1 MGQIMGSTPILI
13 GGDGG
18 GGTGGG
24 GTGGG
29 GTYTQ
34 PAAAPGPAYP
44 WEGSVGNTKTGNG
57 SKETSINLFSWKQI
71 GGLPVELTL
80 NHNSESNRNGELGP
94 KWICNYDTNLSSD
107 SSGNYTVHWG
117 NGRVYTF
124 TKNVDGSYSPPA
136 GIHEKF
142 SPGVRGVSNST
153 TIQTKD
159 QTLYWF
165 DSVGHLVQI
174 EDENYNYIS
183 ITPYGTGVY
192 KITDAT
198 HRVIQFGYDT
208 SQRLISITDPLNHQW
223 TLNYD
228 SNGNLAQINWPVYNG
243 TTYNVKLGYDGNH
256 NITSYQDRRGN
267 TSQFF
272 YNADNSIQWQ
282 QDNAGNRTTFQYGI
296 GFGGGVNASA
306 TSIIDPNGRRTVHTY
321 TTTGQLASIIDPTG
335 YTEYYTYDGDNNV
348 TQKQDRRGYLW
359 KSTYDGMGNVLTAT
373 PPGGSPT
380 TITYNGHSKPLT
392 ISAPSGRN
400 VLITYDAA
408 DNPTR
413 VQEKDAYGNVVA
425 TTTYAIGGYG
435 LVSSKTDT
443 NGHYVQYTYDGNG
456 YLATVLTQLGH
467 QTTRTYDA
475 LGFCTSRQDAMLR
488 TTTYTPDVWERL
500 VTTTYPDNTTNT
512 YGYDPNGNLTSFSN
526 YTGVWTRGYDADNRL
541 LSENIGGSTRIVGH
555 SYDAPGQRGLLST
568 TTDADGRVIT
578 YAYSARNELA
588 SVSEAT
594 GTTTYAYDADGNQ
607 SHLYLPNGLRTDQY
621 YNPDSTLDSYYDWD
635 GGSNIY
641 QSYGYAYNADHQIS
655 SFNEGQSGN
664 VHATA
669 NPTQT
674 GYGYD
679 WQGHLTSESRTG
691 SSPNSWG
698 YSYDGAGNR
707 TNANGA
713 NPMTYD
719 ADDELTNVGGV
730 NAFALT
736 YNANGDRVTESING
750 QLTTFTYDF
759 DDRLMGITAGGT
771 STSYSYDALGR
782 QVNRTVNG
790 QLTGYYLNGEQSLV
804 EKGPGGTTQ
813 YTWGNGLIRVNGEY
827 PLTDGR
833 GNVRLTTD
841 GSRNVTSSNAP
852 SAYGVASYT
861 ANTASP
867 FLWNGGAGYR
877 TENLAPLGLPLNYSF
892 QKVGAR
898 YYDPTLGCFLTRDTY
913 LNQKPY
919 TYCNGDPVNRTDPTG
934 HSWLSQFFGSVFSL
948 KNIVAVVVATAV
960 AIVAAPVIASLGIT
974 GSFAA
979 LLDSSIAGAA
989 GNAAVGQD
997 PLKGAFAG
1005 AVAQFA
1011 VWGSV
1016 GALNQIQTPSNLD
1029 ELAPFIT
1036 PLTHIMGDQTVFIGV
1051 GSPI

>member
-1 MGQIMGSTPILI
+1 M
-13 GGDGG
+13 
-18 GGTGGG
+18 
-24 GTGGG
+24 
-29 GTYTQ
+29 
-34 PAAAPGPAYP
+34 
-44 WEGSVGNTKTGNG
+44 
-57 SKETSINLFSWKQI
+57 
-71 GGLPVELTL
+71 
-80 NHNSESNRNGELGP
+80 
-94 KWICNYDTNLSSD
+94 
-107 SSGNYTVHWG
+107 
-117 NGRVYTF
+117 
-124 TKNVDGSYSPPA
+124 
-136 GIHEKF
+136 
-142 SPGVRGVSNST
+142 
-153 TIQTKD
+153 
-159 QTLYWF
+159 
-165 DSVGHLVQI
+165 
-174 EDENYNYIS
+174 
-183 ITPYGTGVY
+183 
-192 KITDAT
+192 
-198 HRVIQFGYDT
+198 
-208 SQRLISITDPLNHQW
+208 
-223 TLNYD
+223 
-228 SNGNLAQINWPVYNG
+228 
-243 TTYNVKLGYDGNH
+243 
-256 NITSYQDRRGN
+256 
-267 TSQFF
+267 
-272 YNADNSIQWQ
+272 
-282 QDNAGNRTTFQYGI
+282 
-296 GFGGGVNASA
+296 
-306 TSIIDPNGRRTVHTY
+306 
-321 TTTGQLASIIDPTG
+321 
-335 YTEYYTYDGDNNV
+335 

-443 NGHYVQYTYDGNG
+443 NSHYVQYTYDGNG

-475 LGFCTSRQDAMLR
+475 LGFCTSRRDAMGR
-488 TTTYTPDVWERL
+488 TTAYTPDAWERL
-500 VTTTYPDNTTNT
+500 VQTVYPDLTTNT
-512 YGYDPNGNLTSFSN
+512 YGYDPNGNLTSFDN
-526 YTGVWTRGYDADNRL
+526 YTGAWTRDYDVDNRL
-541 LSENIGGSTRIVGH
+541 LGENYGGNTRIVGH

-588 SVSEAT
+588 SVSEAA

-607 SHLYLPNGLRTDQY
+607 SHLYLPNGVRTDQY
-621 YNPDSTLDSYYDWD
+621 YNADGTLDSYYDWD

-641 QSYGYAYNADHQIS
+641 QSYGYAYNPDHQIS
-655 SFNEGQSGN
+655 SFNEGQSAN

-679 WQGHLTSESRTG
+679 WQGHLTSEVRTG
-691 SSPNSWG
+691 GAPNSQSYG
-698 YSYDGAGNR
+698 YDGAGNR
-707 TNANGA
+707 TSVNGG
-713 NPMTYD
+713 NPFTYD
-719 ADDELTNVGGV
+719 ADDELTNVGGGNV
-730 NAFALT
+730 FALT

-852 SAYGVASYT
+852 DAYGVASYT
-861 ANTASP
+861 ANTASAY
-867 FLWNGGAGYR
+867 LWNGGAGYR

-892 QKVGAR
+892 QKVGDR
-898 YYDPTLGCFLTRDTY
+898 YYDPTMGCFLTRDTE
-913 LNQKPY
+913 LGEKPY
-919 TYCNGDPVNRTDPTG
+919 AYCDGDPVNCTDPSGHIVTAQTLAHAALISQCEEKPGQGMIDTGGHIQSGANVVLGGAAAAALRGDPADMGLAKALGLLGAGLGALGGLYDLIGLGLNNGWFNTGPPGPNTYQPQMLHTQDGGRLPTSGPAGTG
-934 HSWLSQFFGSVFSL
+934 HLF
-948 KNIVAVVVATAV
+948 
-960 AIVAAPVIASLGIT
+960 
-974 GSFAA
+974 
-979 LLDSSIAGAA
+979 
-989 GNAAVGQD
+989 
-997 PLKGAFAG
+997 
-1005 AVAQFA
+1005 
-1011 VWGSV
+1011 
-1016 GALNQIQTPSNLD
+1016 
-1029 ELAPFIT
+1029 ER
-1036 PLTHIMGDQTVFIGV
+1036 
-1051 GSPI
+1051 